1 MTSPPSQPQLLVTG
15 APKGGNRA
23 RLTLV
28 RPLFTQLLSSSL
40 LHPHRRPQD
49 QHAGNEPKS
58 QHLSKHRGTFA
69 PHPATALDQRTPHR
83 LTWNV
88 LYLRLLQGVT
98 TFCPQR
104 SLWSL
109 LDASEHIQRQT
120 SKSPNRFLLRILSTQ
135 VQGPAKVAITT
146 VTTAITNIIAVTAT
160 LHPQKSYNNN
170 LSKKG
175 GHHRQHLIR
184 IQGLSISHKIP
195 HILSN
200 GICTTKKSVSIIAGT
215 IIIHT
220 TNASEVLHQ
229 CHSSPQYLRPRPM
242 SNWIAQN
249 ELVI

>member
-15 APKGGNRA
+15 GPKDGNRVH
-23 RLTLV
+23 LTLV
-28 RPLFTQLLSSSL
+28 HPLFTQRLSTPL

-69 PHPATALDQRTPHR
+69 PHPATALDRKAPHR
-83 LTWNV
+83 LTWN
-88 LYLRLLQGVT
+88 LRYLRFLQGVT
-98 TFCPQR
+98 TFCLQR

-135 VQGPAKVAITT
+135 VQGPTKVAKTT

-160 LHPQKSYNNN
+160 LHPQKSYNN

-175 GHHRQHLIR
+175 GLHRQHHTQ
-184 IQGLSISHKIP
+184 IQGLSISHRIP
-195 HILSN
+195 HTSSS
-200 GICTTKKSVSIIAGT
+200 GICTTKKSVSIIAGR

-220 TNASEVLHQ
+220 TNASEVLHL
-229 CHSSPQYLRPRPM
+229 CHSSPQYPRPLPM
-242 SNWIAQN
+242 SNWIVQN